1 MNREAIYEAW
11 VPQAGA
17 WSLWA
22 RPVLFGQMSATSGPD
37 PAYPTPIRWAWDLFG
52 QTSGAGGEQPWLNL
66 PVDWAPPAQYRRR
79 DNPLHRFDACG
90 KNLSY
95 DYY

>member
-1 MNREAIYEAW
+1 
-11 VPQAGA
+11 
-17 WSLWA
+17 
-22 RPVLFGQMSATSGPD
+22 MSASFTCFS
-37 PAYPTPIRWAWDLFG
+37 A
-52 QTSGAGGEQPWLNL
+52 LNVYSQRPFSNAAEVRASL
-66 PVDWAPPAQYRRR
+66 DWAPPAQYRRR